1 MAETNNI
8 NKIIDDLGANYKDDE
23 EVLNEI
29 LEEVSSI
36 ASDISNRPANDVKL
50 FPYIKKATK
59 AIYLTRGAE
68 GLTSRG
74 EGSIS
79 SSFEDIIDKLRND
92 IIKSGLRRI
101 K

>member
-1 MAETNNI
+1 MDNNI
-8 NKIIDDLGANYKDDE
+8 EKIIADLGANYKDDD
-23 EVLNEI
+23 EVLEEI
-29 LEEVSSI
+29 FEEVSSI
-36 ASDISNRPANDVKL
+36 ASDISNRLANDVKL

-59 AIYLTRGAE
+59 AIYLARGAE

-79 SSFEDIIDKLRND
+79 SSYEDIVEKLRND